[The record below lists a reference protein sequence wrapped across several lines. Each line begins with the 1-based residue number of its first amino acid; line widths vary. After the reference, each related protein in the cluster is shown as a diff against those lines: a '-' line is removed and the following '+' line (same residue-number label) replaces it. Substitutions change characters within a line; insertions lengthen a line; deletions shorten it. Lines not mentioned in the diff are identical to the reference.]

1 MDVLEEQEAPLQ
13 DTQLEDI
20 DFGVSVSGSGPQTA
34 GTEGEFATSSRCT
47 EGQGSKQSD
56 LKHWLV

>member
-34 GTEGEFATSSRCT
+34 ECRDRGRVCYQLE
-47 EGQGSKQSD
+47 
-56 LKHWLV
+56 VY